1 MKPNFVCELG
11 DGAGEGTVGE
21 GGRESGSVGNL

>member
-1 MKPNFVCELG
+1 MKPNFVCGLG
-11 DGAGEGTVGE
+11 DGAGEGQAE